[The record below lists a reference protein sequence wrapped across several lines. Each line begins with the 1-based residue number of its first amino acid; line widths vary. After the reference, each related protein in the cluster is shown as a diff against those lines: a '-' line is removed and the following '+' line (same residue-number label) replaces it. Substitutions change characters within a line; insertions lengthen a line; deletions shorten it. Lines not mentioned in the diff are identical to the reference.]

1 MTIKVTSAYTPS
13 SLFKMVQ
20 KVHMIVLDQHLV
32 MNEKS
37 FERDDVVH
45 EVKNGKIS
53 PE

>member
-1 MTIKVTSAYTPS
+1 MTIKLTSAYTPS

-20 KVHMIVLDQHLV
+20 KGHMIVLDQHVV

-45 EVKNGKIS
+45 VVKNGKIS
-53 PE
+53 SE